1 MNTNW
6 NQIVVSNGTERH
18 VLSIPTGYYTYLEF
32 IEAVGTELNKVITTI
47 SITIEDKYV
56 KFNVEGN
63 GWYFDRD
70 TTDTT
75 IDGFGWTPWFKLS
88 PSTQNLCIKQPV
100 DEEFDINGSSLPD
113 KTNNQGLCGYAFIG
127 PTYVEYDW
135 QMMYAEQRFIDNPL
149 ATYVMTNSDGSIF
162 DSGSFY
168 LTENNTTTFTMEIL
182 LNTCLNELN
191 NRYDEIRN
199 IPPSHQ

>member
-18 VLSIPTGYYTYLEF
+18 ILSIPIGYYTYLKF
-32 IEAVGTELNKVITTI
+32 IEAVGVELSKMIPTI

-75 IDGFGWTPWFKLS
+75 IDGFG
-88 PSTQNLCIKQPV
+88 
-100 DEEFDINGSSLPD
+100 
-113 KTNNQGLCGYAFIG
+113 
-127 PTYVEYDW
+127 
-135 QMMYAEQRFIDNPL
+135 
-149 ATYVMTNSDGSIF
+149 
-162 DSGSFY
+162 
-168 LTENNTTTFTMEIL
+168 
-182 LNTCLNELN
+182 
-191 NRYDEIRN
+191 
-199 IPPSHQ
+199 